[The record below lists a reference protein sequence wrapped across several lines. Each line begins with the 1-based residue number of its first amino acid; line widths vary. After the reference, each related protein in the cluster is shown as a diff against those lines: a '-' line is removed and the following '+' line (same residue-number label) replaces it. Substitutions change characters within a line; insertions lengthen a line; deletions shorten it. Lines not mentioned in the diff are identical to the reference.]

1 MATMSASCSRSA
13 TSESACASEGPIVPL
28 ASRSC
33 AAVDSRV
40 PSASRE
46 DTQRTRLPKRRATA
60 VRVSPSSSRSE
71 QTTRASSSGV
81 SVRGGALASSN
92 SRLCSRAPVA
102 CSTTT
107 GACVAPS
114 SRH

>member
-1 MATMSASCSRSA
+1 MPFAR
-13 TSESACASEGPIVPL
+13 
-28 ASRSC
+28 RSC
-33 AAVDSRV
+33 APVDSRV

-46 DTQRTRLPKRRATA
+46 ETQRTRRPKRRATA
-60 VRVSPSSSRSE
+60 VRVSPSSSRNE

-81 SVRGGALASSN
+81 SVRGGALASSK
-92 SRLCSRAPVA
+92 SRLCSRASVA

-107 GACVAPS
+107 GAWVAPS